1 MPQDHSP
8 TIETPVLI
16 VGGGPVG
23 LALAADLGWRG
34 APCIVV
40 EQGEGP
46 ADHPRATAINARSM
60 EFVRRWGVAE
70 AVRKA
75 SAPEDFPHTALYCTT
90 LSGFEIAR
98 IDRPHHGGRGPTTTS
113 PERAQRC
120 NQIWLDPILR
130 DLATSFASVDL
141 RYRWRFEELIQTDD
155 RVFAT
160 VHDLA
165 RDERRLIAAQYV
177 IDCSGGHSVIRHQ
190 LGMTMSGSPYVG
202 HFLSIFVKA
211 PELWKHHAMGKAA
224 LINFVE
230 PEGLWRNLVILD
242 GRELYRFGVRGKEFY
257 DAPDKVDVE
266 RMFNEVVGKRVPH
279 ELISIRRWIARN
291 VVSDA
296 YRNGRVFFAGDAA
309 HLNHPSSGLGLNT
322 GLGDAVDL
330 GWKLAATL
338 AGWGGAGLL
347 TSYEVERQPVG
358 RRNISH
364 ADVSHQGDRERAPPP
379 EIFADTPA
387 GERAR
392 RTMGDAIV
400 ASMTRKFITDGL
412 ALGYRYDPSPICCNE
427 AGAAPHTSIEDYHPN
442 AVTGS
447 RAPHAWLPDGRSII
461 DLYGRGFTLVRFGD
475 NAPDVSAIERA
486 FASRGVPLSVES
498 VADPA
503 IAALYVR
510 RLVLVR
516 PDGHV
521 AWRAD
526 APLGDPTALV
536 DRVRGAS
543 AH

>member
-1 MPQDHSP
+1 MPHDNSP
-8 TIETPVLI
+8 TIETPLLI
-16 VGGGPVG
+16 VGAGPVG

-34 APCIVV
+34 APCLVI

-60 EFVRRWGVAE
+60 EFMRRFGVAD
-70 AVRKA
+70 AVRSA

-98 IDRPHHGGRGPTTTS
+98 IDRPHHGGRGATTTS

-130 DLATSFASVDL
+130 DLATSFTSVDL
-141 RYRWRFEELIQTDD
+141 RYRWRLEELTQIDD
-155 RVFAT
+155 HVVAT

-165 RDERRLIAAQYV
+165 RDERRRIVARYA
-177 IDCSGGHSVIRHQ
+177 IDCSGGHSVIRRQ
-190 LGMTMSGSPYVG
+190 LGVTMSGSSYIG

-230 PEGLWRNLVILD
+230 PAGLWRNLVILD

-266 RMFNEVVGKRVPH
+266 GMFNDVVGKSVPH
-279 ELISIRRWIARN
+279 EIISIRRWVARN

-338 AGWGGAGLL
+338 AGWGGGGLL
-347 TSYEVERQPVG
+347 ESYEIERQPVG

-364 ADVSHQGDRERAPPP
+364 ADVSHAGDREREPAP
-379 EIFADTPA
+379 EIFADTQA
-387 GERAR
+387 GAQAR
-392 RTMGDAIV
+392 RRMGDAIV
-400 ASMTRKFITDGL
+400 SSMTRKFITDGL
-412 ALGYRYDPSPICCNE
+412 ALGYRYDPSPICLNE
-427 AGAAPHTSIEDYHPN
+427 PGAAPHDAVEDYHPN

-447 RAPHAWLPDGRSII
+447 RAPHAWLGDGRSII
-461 DLYGRGFTLVRFGD
+461 DLYGRGFTLLRFGETV
-475 NAPDVSAIERA
+475 DVSAIERA
-486 FASRGVPLSVES
+486 FKARGVPL
-498 VADPA
+498 
-503 IAALYVR
+503 
-510 RLVLVR
+510 
-516 PDGHV
+516 
-521 AWRAD
+521 
-526 APLGDPTALV
+526 
-536 DRVRGAS
+536 
-543 AH
+543 